1 VTGAVDGRPSR
12 VLVVW
17 CPDWP
22 VVAAGDDATAPV
34 AALAAGRVV
43 ACSASARDAG
53 VRRGQRIR
61 DAQHHCP
68 ALIAMPRD
76 EAREARVFEQVLAVV
91 EEFCPRLEVT
101 RPGLCALGAR
111 GPARYFGG
119 EESLVGKLA
128 AAVAES
134 GFACRIGIADGLF
147 AGELAARAG
156 PAGVIVAPSGTRRF
170 LAEQPVTALG
180 SADLADL
187 LARLGIRTL
196 GEFAALPA
204 ADAADRFGT
213 AGSVAHRLARGL
225 EPRPLATRASPAALS
240 LAIEFD
246 PPAPQAEP
254 VIFAA
259 KALAEQMHAGLR
271 DRGLA
276 CVRVEV
282 AVTGSDGRQST
293 RLWRHEGLLSALAV
307 AERVRWQLDGWRVG
321 GNGGGGNGGGDGNG
335 GDGNGGD
342 GSSGGKSAGRG
353 SGDATEAGG
362 ITMLRLIPDQL
373 VPDHGRQLGLW
384 GEAQAGDQVSRAAM
398 RVQAML
404 GHEAVTHPV
413 ISGGRGPADQVTL
426 VPFGDARPPRLPAD
440 RPWPGSIPVP
450 APATVYPDPLPARVT
465 DASGGT
471 VTVTGRACVSAVP
484 AWLAAGAAPPLS
496 VIAWAGP
503 WPVSERWWEPGQ
515 ARRRARFQMVTSDE
529 SAWLVTVQDGHWFVE
544 ASYD

>member
-1 VTGAVDGRPSR
+1 MTAAAADGHPPR

-22 VVAAGDDATAPV
+22 VVATGDSATAPLAV
-34 AALAAGRVV
+34 LAAGRVV

-53 VRRGQRIR
+53 VRRGQRVR
-61 DAQHHCP
+61 EAQHHCP

-119 EESLVGKLA
+119 EESLAGRLA
-128 AAVAES
+128 AAVADS

-147 AGELAARAG
+147 AGELAARTG
-156 PAGVIVAPSGTRRF
+156 LAGVIVPPGGTRRF

-204 ADAADRFGT
+204 PGAADRFG
-213 AGSVAHRLARGL
+213 ASGSVAHRLARGL
-225 EPRPLATRASPAALS
+225 EPRPLATRVPPAALS
-240 LAIEFD
+240 LAAEFD

-282 AVTGSDGRQST
+282 AVTGSDGRQSA

-307 AERVRWQLDGWRVG
+307 AERVRWQLDGWR
-321 GNGGGGNGGGDGNG
+321 GGGNS
-335 GDGNGGD
+335 GD
-342 GSSGGKSAGRG
+342 GSS
-353 SGDATEAGG
+353 GG
-362 ITMLRLIPDQL
+362 ITMLRLIPDQI

-384 GEAQAGDQVSRAAM
+384 GEAQAGDRVSRAAM

-404 GHEAVTHPV
+404 GHESVTHPV

-426 VPFGDARPPRLPAD
+426 APFGDARPPRPPRD

-465 DASGGT
+465 DASGEA
-471 VTVTGRACVSAVP
+471 VTVTGRASVSAAP

-503 WPVSERWWEPGQ
+503 WPVSEWWWEPAK
-515 ARRRARFQMVTSDE
+515 ARRRARFQMVTGDE
-529 SAWLVTVQDGHWFVE
+529 SAWLVTVQDGRWSVD

>member
-1 VTGAVDGRPSR
+1 
-12 VLVVW
+12 
-17 CPDWP
+17 
-22 VVAAGDDATAPV
+22 
-34 AALAAGRVV
+34 
-43 ACSASARDAG
+43 
-53 VRRGQRIR
+53 
-61 DAQHHCP
+61 
-68 ALIAMPRD
+68 
-76 EAREARVFEQVLAVV
+76 
-91 EEFCPRLEVT
+91 
-101 RPGLCALGAR
+101 
-111 GPARYFGG
+111 
-119 EESLVGKLA
+119 
-128 AAVAES
+128 
-134 GFACRIGIADGLF
+134 
-147 AGELAARAG
+147 
-156 PAGVIVAPSGTRRF
+156 
-170 LAEQPVTALG
+170 
-180 SADLADL
+180 
-187 LARLGIRTL
+187 
-196 GEFAALPA
+196 
-204 ADAADRFGT
+204 
-213 AGSVAHRLARGL
+213 
-225 EPRPLATRASPAALS
+225 
-240 LAIEFD
+240 
-246 PPAPQAEP
+246 
-254 VIFAA
+254 
-259 KALAEQMHAGLR
+259 
-271 DRGLA
+271 
-276 CVRVEV
+276 
-282 AVTGSDGRQST
+282 
-293 RLWRHEGLLSALAV
+293 V